1 MKERL
6 GLLEAL
12 LFAGGEAVE
21 SRKLTNVMGISQN
34 LLSKLVE
41 ELNRRYEENDS
52 ALKVLKL
59 ENAYQ
64 LTTRTKYAEAI
75 GRLLESKRNS
85 GLSGSAL
92 EVLSIVAYNQPVT
105 RSMIDRIRGIDSSKV
120 ISNLIEKELIEEV
133 GRLDIAGRPMAYGT
147 TENFLRCF
155 GLSSIDEL
163 PEKPD

>member
-64 LTTRTKYAEAI
+64 LTTRTEYAEAI

-92 EVLSIVAYNQPVT
+92 EVLSIVAYNQPVF
-105 RSMIDRIRGIDSSKV
+105 SPGV
-120 ISNLIEKELIEEV
+120 IMKN
-133 GRLDIAGRPMAYGT
+133 
-147 TENFLRCF
+147 
-155 GLSSIDEL
+155 
-163 PEKPD
+163 

>member
-1 MKERL
+1 MRERL

-21 SRKLTNVMGISQN
+21 SRKLTNVMGISQT

-41 ELNRRYEENDS
+41 ELNQEYEKNGS

-59 ENAYQ
+59 GNAYQ
-64 LTTRTKYAEAI
+64 LTTRTEYAEAI
-75 GRLLESKRNS
+75 RSLLESKRNS

-105 RSMIDRIRGIDSSKV
+105 RNMIDRIRGIDSSKV
-120 ISNLIEKELIEEV
+120 ISNLIEKELIEEI
-133 GRLDIAGRPMAYGT
+133 GRLDVAGRPMAYGT
-147 TENFLRCF
+147 TGNFLRCF